1 VPLKA
6 YQILGDVAN
15 QYSNL
20 EFWRNLQWKMLYF
33 LCKAE

>member
-6 YQILGDVAN
+6 HQILGDVAN

-20 EFWRNLQWKMLYF
+20 EFWRG
-33 LCKAE
+33 